1 MLGQSKISSFFKSQ
15 PMKRPLE
22 DQQSCQSSPSKAM
35 KTDGS
40 SLSPEQ
46 KAAIQEKRQTALAK
60 LASKTVP
67 CGMGQSWKKALEPEF
82 SKDYF
87 KKVCIFEM
95 FQIVICNTALDSLVS
110 LLDCIVRLCR
120 VYSPSLGLVA

>member
-1 MLGQSKISSFFKSQ
+1 MLGQSKISSFFKTQ

-22 DQQSCQSSPSKAM
+22 DPQSCQSSPPSKAM

-60 LASKTVP
+60 LASKTAP

-95 FQIVICNTALDSLVS
+95 FQIVNCNCKLYFTALDSLVS
-110 LLDCIVRLCR
+110 LLDCM
-120 VYSPSLGLVA
+120 